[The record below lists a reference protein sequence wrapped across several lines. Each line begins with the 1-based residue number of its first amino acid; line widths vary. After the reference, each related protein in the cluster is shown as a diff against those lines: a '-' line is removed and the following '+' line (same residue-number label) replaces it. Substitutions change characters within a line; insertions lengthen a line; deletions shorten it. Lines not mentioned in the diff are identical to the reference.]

1 MEKFV
6 PRFQGRPWPS
16 GTSVLHVYV
25 LPCPGVDDELLSLAR
40 ACVPLM
46 EEYPVDPQLSG
57 TGDDAGL
64 LHLTVEMLADVPAD
78 EYDQSALQ
86 QLVEAL
92 GEELA
97 VVAPFTTEVG
107 PPMANIAGA
116 VLDVWPEADAEVV
129 REATRTAIRKARGEA
144 ALQHS
149 GGRLHISLGYA
160 DGTGSSDRLNSRLRN
175 EVTPRRAPLLVDRVH
190 LLAVTWTEDEGSGG
204 WRMSWDSVAEIPLGG
219 SPR

>member
-1 MEKFV
+1 MERFV

-16 GTSVLHVYV
+16 GMPVLHVYV
-25 LPCPGVDDELLSLAR
+25 LPRPGADDELLTLAR
-40 ACVPLM
+40 SCVPLM
-46 EEYPVDPQLSG
+46 AEYPIDPQLPG

-64 LHLTVEMLADVPAD
+64 LHLTVEMLADTPATDYD
-78 EYDQSALQ
+78 EPALRL
-86 QLVEAL
+86 LVEAM
-92 GEELA
+92 GAELA
-97 VVAPFTTEVG
+97 DVAPFTTKVG
-107 PPMANIAGA
+107 PPLANIAGV
-116 VLDVWPEADAEVV
+116 VLDVWPEAEAEVV

-175 EVTPRRAPLLVDRVH
+175 EVVPRRAPMYVDRVH

-204 WRMSWDSVAEIPLGG
+204 WRMSWEPVAEVPLGG